1 MQAKVI
7 ASTSEEKT
15 LTKSR
20 FKQALE
26 CPTKLFYTG
35 KADFANTTRENSFL
49 AALAEGG
56 YQVGA
61 LACLM
66 YPDGIEVDAP
76 DHASQ
81 VRQTQALLAQEDVT
95 IYEAAFEAQG
105 LFVRVDILRKR
116 GPCIELIEVKA
127 KSIDGSIAAGSNFRN
142 SKGEI
147 ASAYL
152 PYLRDIAFQTHVAR
166 LAYPSFEFHSF
177 LMLADKS
184 KSATVEGLNQC
195 FPVKRDDNGG
205 RQIKVSVA
213 PGTAQ
218 RSGEPILT
226 AINVDG
232 LVQEILGGTL
242 SVLNQAYPFAE
253 AVDLLAKAYR
263 QDQRLGPMPSKACG
277 TCEFKTPHPPL
288 PGEPRSGFH
297 ECWKAAFKWEDPDF
311 KDSTVLDLWN
321 FAKKDALISQGVLKL
336 KQLTQEDLGFDGSE
350 VGPEGLSRKH
360 RQWFQASGQ
369 WPGGGDYFLD
379 RFGLAASMKSWRYP
393 LHFIDFETCA
403 VAIPFNAGHRPYET
417 VAFQFSH
424 HVMQADGRV
433 SHQSQFL
440 KAEPGF
446 NPNFEFLRALRR
458 ALGGDDGTIFR
469 WATHEN
475 TVLNHLRLQLMAE
488 QNQPADAQALI
499 DFIES
504 ITVRN
509 EDGVDVEGP
518 RAMVDLCKLAER
530 FYFHPATRG
539 SSSLK
544 KVLPAL
550 MRSSTFLRELYGAPN
565 YASPSMPSLNLKQGM
580 TWWVQDEDGSI
591 RDPYTLLPPVFADL
605 SPEQLANL
613 DASFGEELKEG
624 GAAMAAY
631 ARLQFETLAPRER
644 DAIQNALLR
653 YCELDTLAMVMAVQ
667 AWQPR

>member
-7 ASTSEEKT
+7 TSTSEEKT

-26 CPTKLFYTG
+26 CPTKLCYTG
-35 KADFANTTRENSFL
+35 KADFANTNQDNSFL

-66 YPDGIEVDAP
+66 YPGGIEVDAS
-76 DHASQ
+76 DQASQ
-81 VRQTQALLAQEDVT
+81 LRQTQALLAQEEVT

-105 LFVRVDILRKR
+105 LFARVDILRKR

-127 KSIDGSIAAGSNFRN
+127 KSIDGSLPASSNFRN

-147 ASAYL
+147 ASAFL

-195 FPVKRDDNGG
+195 FPVKRDNNGG
-205 RQIKVSVA
+205 RQIKVSVV

-232 LVQEILGGTL
+232 LVQDILGGTL
-242 SVLNQAYPFAE
+242 SVLNQPYPFAE

-263 QDQRLGPMPSKACG
+263 EDQRLGPMPSKACG
-277 TCEFKTPHPPL
+277 SCEFKTPHPPQ
-288 PGEPRSGFH
+288 PDEPRSGFH
-297 ECWKAAFKWEDPDF
+297 ECWKAAFQWEDSDF

-321 FAKKDALISQGVLKL
+321 FAKKDALIAQGVLKL
-336 KQLTQEDLGFDGSE
+336 KQLTEEDLGFDGSE
-350 VGPEGLSRKH
+350 VRPDGMSRKH

-379 RFGLAASMKSWRYP
+379 TVGLASAMKSWRYP

-424 HVMQADGRV
+424 HVMQADGSV
-433 SHQSQFL
+433 NHQSQFL
-440 KAEPGF
+440 KAEPGI
-446 NPNFEFLRALRR
+446 NPNLEFLRALRR
-458 ALGGDDGTIFR
+458 ALSGD
-469 WATHEN
+469 
-475 TVLNHLRLQLMAE
+475 
-488 QNQPADAQALI
+488 
-499 DFIES
+499 
-504 ITVRN
+504 
-509 EDGVDVEGP
+509 EGP
-518 RAMVDLCKLAER
+518 
-530 FYFHPATRG
+530 
-539 SSSLK
+539 SSAG
-544 KVLPAL
+544 PH
-550 MRSSTFLRELYGAPN
+550 MRTPC
-565 YASPSMPSLNLKQGM
+565 
-580 TWWVQDEDGSI
+580 SI
-591 RDPYTLLPPVFADL
+591 ICVC
-605 SPEQLANL
+605 S
-613 DASFGEELKEG
+613 
-624 GAAMAAY
+624 
-631 ARLQFETLAPRER
+631 
-644 DAIQNALLR
+644 
-653 YCELDTLAMVMAVQ
+653 
-667 AWQPR
+667 